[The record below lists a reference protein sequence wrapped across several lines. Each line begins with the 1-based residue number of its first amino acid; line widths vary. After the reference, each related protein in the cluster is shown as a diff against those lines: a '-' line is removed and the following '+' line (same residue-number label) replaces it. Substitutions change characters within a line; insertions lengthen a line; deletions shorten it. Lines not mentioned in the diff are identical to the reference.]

1 MKSQTSLV
9 ATKIRLQQWAELIH
23 ECQCRPAGMKIDTW
37 CEEHNISKAN
47 YYYRLRRVREACLE
61 MTETTNRF
69 VELPVPTSE
78 SPISNTMD
86 SKMIAV
92 LRASNGLSVEI
103 YSGASPEII
112 QSLIGVL
119 TYVK

>member
-1 MKSQTSLV
+1 MKSQTSIV
-9 ATKIRLQQWAELIH
+9 ASKVRLQQWAEMIQ
-23 ECQCRPAGMKIDTW
+23 ECQSRPAGMKIDTW

-61 MTETTNRF
+61 MTETSNRF
-69 VELPVPTSE
+69 VELPVPTSKP
-78 SPISNTMD
+78 PILKAMD
-86 SKMIAV
+86 SKKIAV

-112 QSLIGVL
+112 QSLIGAL
-119 TYVK
+119 AYVK